1 MMIGISYRD
10 RGLGRKNEKIEEL
23 LNQENTLTIHAMD
36 HGFEAEVMKISS
48 DHESFVLKVWNKS
61 SRPDVSFQFHLLN
74 ALFERGL
81 SVSKPLGWG

>member
-1 MMIGISYRD
+1 MGSPIGIVD
-10 RGLGRKNEKIEEL
+10 WVEKNENMDEL
-23 LNQENTLTIHAMD
+23 LKQEETLTTHVMD

-48 DHESFVLKVWNKS
+48 DKESFVLKVWNKS